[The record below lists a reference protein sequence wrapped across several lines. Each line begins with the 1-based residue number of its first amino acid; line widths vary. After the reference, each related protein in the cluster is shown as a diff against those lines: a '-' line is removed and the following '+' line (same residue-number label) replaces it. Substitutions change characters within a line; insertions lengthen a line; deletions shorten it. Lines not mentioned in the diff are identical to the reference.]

1 VDFFSARYFTGTL
14 GRFNSP
20 DPGNAGADLT
30 NPQSWNGYGYVWG
43 NPLNATDPSGMC
55 STSDHPPC
63 YQAAA
68 TTSAKGDPDFAS
80 STDPYDPFG
89 WISDWIYSWDR
100 LHSGGGGGGGGSS
113 KSQPPAKQPSKPQPP
128 KNNGT
133 QTCVAPS
140 FAQRAIVNAL
150 SFLSKRTGRTL
161 GYKTGGSIGA
171 GRKPIAVNYAISMQ
185 FVAAPDG
192 TVGKQFSYTPNS
204 ASYFSAGT
212 TGYGGLLGCNLAAQM
227 HTQSVISRAAE

>member
-1 VDFFSARYFTGTL
+1 V
-14 GRFNSP
+14 
-20 DPGNAGADLT
+20 LT
-30 NPQSWNGYGYVWG
+30 VAE
-43 NPLNATDPSGMC
+43 ATFV
-55 STSDHPPC
+55 PP
-63 YQAAA
+63 
-68 TTSAKGDPDFAS
+68 
-80 STDPYDPFG
+80 
-89 WISDWIYSWDR
+89 
-100 LHSGGGGGGGGSS
+100 
-113 KSQPPAKQPSKPQPP
+113 
-128 KNNGT
+128 NNGT

-161 GYKTGGSIGA
+161 GYGTGGSIGA

-212 TGYGGLLGCNLAAQM
+212 AGYGGLFGLQFSGSNAHTISDLEGGGVDVGGMVADGLGIGGDASVGSSGGRVIAQGNLTLGFGFGGKGSAGVL
-227 HTQSVISRAAE
+227 TQTVVTPFCQ